1 MKKFVIERKIEGV
14 GRMNDRELSGAAAT
28 SNKALAQL
36 APKVQWVHSYV
47 AADRTFCIY
56 LAEEES
62 QVHEHARISGFPAT
76 RVFEVLTMIDPTTAM
91 RPEGQVPSRFRAPG
105 SSHLRELLAA
115 LSAFRTCVAFGDRCH
130 VSFANTVWKDH
141 GRRDDPLR

>member
-28 SNKALAQL
+28 SNNALAQL

-76 RVFEVLTMIDPTTAM
+76 RVFEVLTMIDPTTERREKLA
-91 RPEGQVPSRFRAPG
+91 QVA
-105 SSHLRELLAA
+105 
-115 LSAFRTCVAFGDRCH
+115 
-130 VSFANTVWKDH
+130 
-141 GRRDDPLR
+141 